1 MQQFK
6 NRKEQIEK
14 DFAARLFRDLKNIGC
29 PLTAKGRRLVKEEL
43 KSSAMVGAFEERHRV
58 LKFESMNSRLR
69 ELITEPSVL
78 SVLGYE

>member
-1 MQQFK
+1 MTFK

-14 DFAARLFRDLKNIGC
+14 EFAKDLR
-29 PLTAKGRRLVKEEL
+29 AEL
-43 KSSAMVGAFEERHRV
+43 KAEGVGYFTPKQRKAINTALRYAAMVGAVEERSRI